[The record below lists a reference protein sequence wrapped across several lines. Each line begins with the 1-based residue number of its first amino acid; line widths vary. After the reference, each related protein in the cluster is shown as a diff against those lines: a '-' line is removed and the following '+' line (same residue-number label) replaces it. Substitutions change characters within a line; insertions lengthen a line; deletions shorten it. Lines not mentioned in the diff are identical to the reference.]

1 MKLDPQRAALPVA
14 GAAAAVA
21 AITLAALAWSS
32 PSPLLLVPM
41 MGLEPCL
48 TPSAENTV
56 DPAMM
61 QALAPACGG
70 PEGSAAALVESTVA
84 GLQTPGTT
92 RQPFELG
99 YTLNVPLLKLFKAQG
114 ADWAIDQDQVDR
126 LARTLRDNP
135 RPAILYL
142 FSTHFSQG
150 APIEKA
156 LAADPANLSWTQAGP
171 LQDSTYYGAPIYNW
185 SFASTDNAITRR
197 RIQAGQAM
205 LDAVCRLGPQHA
217 AKLRGVTLLG
227 ELHHLFPDF
236 EAGMGFQRPYL
247 ITDYSEQSKAG
258 FRAFLRQRFGT
269 IERLNAALGSQWA
282 SFDALDPPG
291 KNIRSETL
299 RDYTE
304 HIDAFAHGS
313 LPIAGWTHVPDAGT
327 RGPARIRVYLNGRA
341 IGSTAVD
348 KHRQDV
354 LQALPELGT
363 ANVGWRYDLN
373 YARLPAGLHRLDLF
387 VDRGQGGLE
396 HLTTRR
402 IAVMDRTHATPKP
415 QPEVALPKSRPLD
428 AGTRASVDFP
438 ADLSSYFYNPMVPL
452 WHEFRRGQVVHYLQA
467 LNRAWQ
473 PPCLAH
479 TPRYVHQI
487 VPFTNPSWDE
497 TRFAIESSLQPLP
510 GIGLGVSLYGEPTY
524 GTSFSNWLGSTRH
537 RAYGVTEFHPLK
549 AMGANEMRQVLNRH
563 EQQGARFLSF
573 FMEPRWQ
580 GRKASRHTNLFSFD
594 PQNREYGS
602 DRLYESVRGVLAQGG
617 QPLRAPAAAPAV
629 PAAARSTP

>member
-1 MKLDPQRAALPVA
+1 
-14 GAAAAVA
+14 
-21 AITLAALAWSS
+21 
-32 PSPLLLVPM
+32 M

-48 TPSAENTV
+48 TPSEENTA
-56 DPAMM
+56 DAATI
-61 QALAPACGG
+61 QALARHCAG
-70 PEGSAAALVESTVA
+70 PEGSAAALVEATVA
-84 GLQTPGTT
+84 GLQTAGSA

-99 YTLNVPLLKLFKAQG
+99 YTLNVPLLKLFKPQG
-114 ADWAIDQDQVDR
+114 TGWAIDQPQVDR

-185 SFASTDNAITRR
+185 SFAGTDNAITQR
-197 RIQAGQAM
+197 RIEAARAM
-205 LDAVCRLGPQHA
+205 LDAVCRLGPEHA

-236 EAGMGFQRPYL
+236 EAGMGFQRPYQ
-247 ITDYSEQSKAG
+247 ITDYSAQSRAG

-269 IERLNAALGSQWA
+269 VERLNASLGSQWP
-282 SFDALDPPG
+282 SFDAIEPPS
-291 KNIRSETL
+291 KNIRSEPL
-299 RDYTE
+299 RDFTE
-304 HIDAFAHGS
+304 HVDAFAHGS
-313 LPIAGWTHVPDAGT
+313 LPIAGWTHVPQAGSL
-327 RGPARIRVYLNGRA
+327 RSARILVYLNGRP
-341 IGSTAVD
+341 IGAASID

-363 ANVGWRYDLN
+363 ANVGWRFDLN
-373 YARLPAGLHRLDLF
+373 FAKLAPGLHRLDMF
-387 VDRGQGGLE
+387 VDRGAAGLT

-402 IAVMDRTHATPKP
+402 IAVMDRSHSTP
-415 QPEVALPKSRPLD
+415 QPQAEVALPDSKP
-428 AGTRASVDFP
+428 AGPETRSYVDSP

-452 WHEFRRGQVVHYLQA
+452 WHEFRRAQVVNYLLAFNKA
-467 LNRAWQ
+467 LQ
-473 PPCLAH
+473 PPCLAD

-487 VPFTNPSWDE
+487 VPFTNPGWDE
-497 TRFAIESSLQPLP
+497 TRFAIEGSLQPLP

-524 GTSFSNWLGSTRH
+524 GTSFSNWLGTTQH
-537 RAYGVTEFHPLK
+537 RGYGVTEFHPLK

-563 EQQGARFLSF
+563 EAQGARFLSF

-580 GRKASRHTNLFSFD
+580 GRKASKHTNLFSFD
-594 PQNREYGS
+594 PDNKEYGS
-602 DRLYESVRGVLAQGG
+602 DRLYQAVRAVLAQEKAGVT
-617 QPLRAPAAAPAV
+617 APAAAAPAA
-629 PAAARSTP
+629 PGAARSTP